1 MSNDLIVNIILVILA
16 ILLIVSYM
24 VYVIIDERKKWTM
37 REFFKYRIYYEVDYF
52 LYMDMVKKMKKVLF
66 KKKFE
71 LVCLSVLIFALRKK
85 DNTPFDWEAFER
97 TVKLMHDQTDAN
109 LDMLTKMNKQKDKI
123 EEKIKAK
130 KKILGL
136 KLVD

>member
-24 VYVIIDERKKWTM
+24 VYVIIDERKKWNM

-71 LVCLSVLIFALRKK
+71 S
-85 DNTPFDWEAFER
+85 E
-97 TVKLMHDQTDAN
+97 
-109 LDMLTKMNKQKDKI
+109 
-123 EEKIKAK
+123 
-130 KKILGL
+130 
-136 KLVD
+136 

>member
-24 VYVIIDERKKWTM
+24 VYVIIDERKKWNM

-66 KKKFE
+66 KKK
-71 LVCLSVLIFALRKK
+71 LS
-85 DNTPFDWEAFER
+85 
-97 TVKLMHDQTDAN
+97 
-109 LDMLTKMNKQKDKI
+109 
-123 EEKIKAK
+123 
-130 KKILGL
+130 
-136 KLVD
+136 

>member
-24 VYVIIDERKKWTM
+24 VYVIIDERKKWNM

-71 LVCLSVLIFALRKK
+71 LVCLSVLVFLRIIFI
-85 DNTPFDWEAFER
+85 W
-97 TVKLMHDQTDAN
+97 
-109 LDMLTKMNKQKDKI
+109 NKN
-123 EEKIKAK
+123 
-130 KKILGL
+130 
-136 KLVD
+136 

>member
-24 VYVIIDERKKWTM
+24 VYVIIDERKKWNM

-66 KKKFE
+66 KKRLE
-71 LVCLSVLIFALRKK
+71 LVVLSILVFFRRLFVWNKK
-85 DNTPFDWEAFER
+85 
-97 TVKLMHDQTDAN
+97 
-109 LDMLTKMNKQKDKI
+109 
-123 EEKIKAK
+123 
-130 KKILGL
+130 
-136 KLVD
+136 

>member
-24 VYVIIDERKKWTM
+24 VYVIIDERKKWNM

-66 KKKFE
+66 KKKMKRDF
-71 LVCLSVLIFALRKK
+71 K
-85 DNTPFDWEAFER
+85 
-97 TVKLMHDQTDAN
+97 
-109 LDMLTKMNKQKDKI
+109 
-123 EEKIKAK
+123 
-130 KKILGL
+130 
-136 KLVD
+136 